1 MGGANSRHRTTAS
14 RTADAPKGT
23 SAGLEWAKHMGIIA
37 CLILMNGA
45 IHSFIT
51 PYPLPIPNF
60 LLPVP
65 HSAALLAAIASPVFI
80 LVETRLD
87 SSSAVVSCVHRMP
100 IIKAVAYAALAA
112 LTYTQLP
119 LVPGA
124 SMAAIAALA
133 IAGNSISDALGAR
146 KSKNEPM
153 IPS

>member
-14 RTADAPKGT
+14 RTPDAPKCT
-23 SAGLEWAKHMGIIA
+23 SAGVEWAKHMGIIA

-51 PYPLPIPNF
+51 PYPLPILSF

-65 HSAALLAAIASPVFI
+65 HLAVLLAIIASPVFI
-80 LVETRLD
+80 FVETRLD
-87 SSSAVVSCVHRMP
+87 NSVSYVHRVP

-133 IAGNSISDALGAR
+133 IAANSISDAFSVR